1 MKASFKAL
9 KENELSIKPGELVI
23 IRTANINGWCYAE
36 NLQNQKG
43 YIPFAYV
50 ISIFPTTEYKPEWQ
64 EVISLRKTNT
74 PKYRFYPSI
83 RKDLVIAQRRSRLQ
97 AQNTKSIIQN
107 RYIDLL

>member
-1 MKASFKAL
+1 M
-9 KENELSIKPGELVI
+9 KENELSIKPGDLVI